1 MARGSTA
8 SSAGEVPSALAS
20 EPFET
25 TRALVQLERASMA
38 ELTSSMLSLQPVL
51 EELAMPKVSPYRK
64 PLLPVL
70 MVVCVFCFLPA
81 MSSQTSVPT
90 HPTPITPEVQWAN
103 LPAQPIG
110 ANDLISVSV
119 YDAPELTRTVRV
131 GADGFVR
138 LPMLKQRLKAQ
149 GLMPGEL
156 ESAIAKAL
164 QDEKIIVDP
173 FVTITV
179 AEYNSHPI
187 SVAGA
192 VKQPLTFQA
201 TGSVTLLEAIT
212 RAGGLAPE
220 AGPEILVT
228 RTQPGAD
235 GASSALIQRILV
247 KGLID
252 AADPALNVALT
263 GGEEIR
269 VPESGKVYVIGNVKM
284 PGAYPVGDSTDST
297 VLKILA
303 LSQGLMPYAAKEAY
317 IYRREA
323 NGSKNEIT
331 IPLTKIMER
340 KAPDATLLA
349 NDILYVPDNKGR
361 RMTLG
366 ALEKVLL
373 LATGAGAAAI
383 YVLH

>member
-1 MARGSTA
+1 MSKAPPDRN
-8 SSAGEVPSALAS
+8 
-20 EPFET
+20 
-25 TRALVQLERASMA
+25 
-38 ELTSSMLSLQPVL
+38 LSLLVPILVCLSAFLSVASAQTRPP
-51 EELAMPKVSPYRK
+51 A
-64 PLLPVL
+64 LPE
-70 MVVCVFCFLPA
+70 
-81 MSSQTSVPT
+81 
-90 HPTPITPEVQWAN
+90 TPGAN

-110 ANDLISVSV
+110 ANDLVAVSV

-131 GADGFVR
+131 STDGFIR
-138 LPMLKQRLKAQ
+138 LPMLKQRVKTQ
-149 GLMPGEL
+149 GLMPSEL
-156 ESAIAKAL
+156 ELAIAKAL
-164 QDEKIIVDP
+164 QDEQIIVDP
-173 FVTITV
+173 FVTVNV

-192 VKQPLTFQA
+192 VKLPLTFQA
-201 TGSVTLLEAIT
+201 TGPVTLLEAIT

-228 RTQPGAD
+228 RTQPGLD
-235 GASSALIQRILV
+235 GTSSALVQRILV
-247 KGLID
+247 KGLIN
-252 AADPALNVALT
+252 AADPALNIVLN

-284 PGAYPVGDSTDST
+284 PGAYPVGDGTEST
-297 VLKILA
+297 VLQMLA
-303 LSQGLMPYAAKEAY
+303 LSQGLMPFAAKEAY
-317 IYRREA
+317 IYRREG
-323 NGSKNEIT
+323 NGSKNEIP

-340 KAPDATLLA
+340 KAPDTPLLA

-373 LATGAGAAAI
+373 LGAGAGSAAI